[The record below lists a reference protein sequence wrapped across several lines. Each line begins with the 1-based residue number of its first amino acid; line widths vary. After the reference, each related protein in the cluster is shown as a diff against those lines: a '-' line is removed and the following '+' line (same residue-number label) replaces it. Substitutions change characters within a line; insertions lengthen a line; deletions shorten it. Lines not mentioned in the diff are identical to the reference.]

1 MSKTARWIFIR
12 HAPVIAK
19 GLLYG
24 ASDVPADC
32 SDQAAFAA
40 LAGNLPTDAVWLSSH
55 LSRAQ
60 DTLKAI
66 IRSGPAEALHGADAF
81 VIDRRFAEQDFGTWE
96 GESYADLQHAQAIAY
111 QQFWQDPANAT
122 PPGGESFAAVVERV
136 AAAMA
141 SWSQQHLGRDLICV
155 CHGGTIR
162 AALAVALDLSP
173 SAALRFV
180 SDHLARTELDYL
192 AADPTYEGGWRVRA
206 VNLPVR

>member
-1 MSKTARWIFIR
+1 MSKTARWTFIR

-96 GESYADLQHAQAIAY
+96 GESYADLQHAQATAY

-122 PPGGESFAAVVERV
+122 PPAAKVLQRLLNGLQQPWQVG
-136 AAAMA
+136 A
-141 SWSQQHLGRDLICV
+141 SSTWDVTSSVSATGVPSGRL
-155 CHGGTIR
+155 
-162 AALAVALDLSP
+162 
-173 SAALRFV
+173 
-180 SDHLARTELDYL
+180 
-192 AADPTYEGGWRVRA
+192 
-206 VNLPVR
+206 

>member
-1 MSKTARWIFIR
+1 MSKTARWTFIR

-81 VIDRRFAEQDFGTWE
+81 VIDRAFRGARFW
-96 GESYADLQHAQAIAY
+96 HV
-111 QQFWQDPANAT
+111 
-122 PPGGESFAAVVERV
+122 GGRKLRGFAART
-136 AAAMA
+136 
-141 SWSQQHLGRDLICV
+141 SDRLS
-155 CHGGTIR
+155 
-162 AALAVALDLSP
+162 AV
-173 SAALRFV
+173 
-180 SDHLARTELDYL
+180 LARSGQCHATRRRKFCS
-192 AADPTYEGGWRVRA
+192 GC
-206 VNLPVR
+206 